1 MEERIKQFHEAIK
14 YGILAYIDHDGKG
27 VLSMK
32 GDAVNVTIIMARL
45 IHKIA
50 TEMDVDSDTILG
62 GIKLA
67 LHRMEEY
74 EARESV

>member
-1 MEERIKQFHEAIK
+1 MKERIKQFHEAIK
-14 YGILAYIDHDGKG
+14 YGILAYIDHDGEG

-32 GDAVNVTIIMARL
+32 GDAVNVTILMARL
-45 IHKIA
+45 IRKLA
-50 TEMDVDSDTILG
+50 AETGVDSDMILG

-67 LHRMEEY
+67 LRRMDEY